1 MQNIIRHNKRLS
13 LILNGF
19 YTVFSLAC
27 SGTLMQTFLAT
38 AGVEVHLIHIHT
50 TLIQASNVITLL
62 VCSRFTSSDH
72 AIKKC
77 ALTSIPSALLYLCYL
92 PFCFR
97 SADPK
102 TAFLFLALIS
112 VFHAMV
118 HSLRTVYNYSI
129 PYLLYPAEDYG
140 TFSAVIGILVGF
152 ISLLMGY
159 AISWL
164 TKRVPFVI
172 LMSGAFLLAAFL
184 EFLSIWVT
192 LLQKSIL
199 PEDTVQTASKAGKH
213 MSVAKLLTHPTFLPL
228 VPATLLRGFASGTI
242 VVLATLAFDI
252 GYDETVTTAMVT
264 VQSLTTLIS
273 CAIIG
278 VMLKHMSARI
288 PVFIGS
294 LSYLLLPLL
303 FVGNSTVF
311 LTVYALIF
319 FGKTLIDYGVPA
331 FLRYVVP
338 LEIAGSYNVWRMML
352 HNAGSVLATSLAAV
366 LAPETLILITVI
378 SSVLSGCGFFFS
390 RVLKKQQYS

>member
-1 MQNIIRHNKRLS
+1 
-13 LILNGF
+13 
-19 YTVFSLAC
+19 
-27 SGTLMQTFLAT
+27 
-38 AGVEVHLIHIHT
+38 
-50 TLIQASNVITLL
+50 
-62 VCSRFTSSDH
+62 
-72 AIKKC
+72 
-77 ALTSIPSALLYLCYL
+77 
-92 PFCFR
+92 
-97 SADPK
+97 
-102 TAFLFLALIS
+102 
-112 VFHAMV
+112 
-118 HSLRTVYNYSI
+118 
-129 PYLLYPAEDYG
+129 
-140 TFSAVIGILVGF
+140 
-152 ISLLMGY
+152 
-159 AISWL
+159 
-164 TKRVPFVI
+164 
-172 LMSGAFLLAAFL
+172 
-184 EFLSIWVT
+184 
-192 LLQKSIL
+192 
-199 PEDTVQTASKAGKH
+199 

-278 VMLKHMSARI
+278 VMLKHMSAKI